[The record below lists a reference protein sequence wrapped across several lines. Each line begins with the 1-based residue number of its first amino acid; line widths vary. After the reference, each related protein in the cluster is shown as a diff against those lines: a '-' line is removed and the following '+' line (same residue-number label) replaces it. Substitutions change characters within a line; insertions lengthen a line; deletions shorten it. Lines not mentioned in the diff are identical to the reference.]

1 VRRSFQTVVRAI
13 AVGLAVSLLAAGCGS
28 AGKVSTVEGAITVDG
43 APVPTGTI
51 SFSPLESGGA
61 PAVSADIHEGKYRS
75 EEVPR
80 GKLLVHINAFVDTG
94 EKFYEFG
101 IAYPKMK
108 NLVPDTYQG
117 GIEFVADAP
126 EMKHDFELTAK

>member
-1 VRRSFQTVVRAI
+1 VIRTIAI
-13 AVGLAVSLLAAGCGS
+13 ALAICLLASGCGS
-28 AGKVSTVEGAITVDG
+28 ADKVSTVAGQVTVDG
-43 APVPTGTI
+43 APVPSGTI

-61 PAVSADIHEGKYRS
+61 PAVTADIKDSKYRS

-108 NLVPDTYQG
+108 NLVPEKYQM
-117 GIEFVADAP
+117 GIEFTADAP
-126 EMKHDFELTAK
+126 EVKHDFELTAK

>member
-1 VRRSFQTVVRAI
+1 MGRMAVVWLTVC
-13 AVGLAVSLLAAGCGS
+13 LAAAGCGS
-28 AGKVSTVEGAITVDG
+28 GGKVSTVEGAVAVDG
-43 APVPTGTI
+43 EAIPAGTI

-61 PAVSADIHEGKYRS
+61 PAVSADIQGGKYRS
-75 EEVPR
+75 QAVPR

-108 NLVPDTYQG
+108 NLVPDKYQQ
-117 GIEFVADAP
+117 GIEFTADQP
-126 EMKHDFELTAK
+126 QMKHDFELTGK

>member
-1 VRRSFQTVVRAI
+1 M
-13 AVGLAVSLLAAGCGS
+13 LAAALVSCVLASGCGS
-28 AGKVSTVEGAITVDG
+28 AGKVSTVEGAVTVDG
-43 APVPTGTI
+43 EPVPTGTI

-61 PAVSADIHEGKYRS
+61 QAVSADIREGTYRS

-108 NLVPDTYQG
+108 NLVPEKYQM
-117 GIEFVADAP
+117 GIEFTADAP